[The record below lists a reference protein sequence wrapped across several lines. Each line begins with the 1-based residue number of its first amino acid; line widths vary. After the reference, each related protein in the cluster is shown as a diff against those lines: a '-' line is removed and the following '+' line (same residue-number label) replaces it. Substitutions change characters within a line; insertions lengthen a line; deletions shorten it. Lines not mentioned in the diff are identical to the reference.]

1 MRKTPIFLLLFIS
14 IIVSG
19 TNAQTH
25 SDTVQIIA
33 KKLELFEF
41 REVITL
47 VDTAIITGKNFTI
60 AEKVELFKMKAIA
73 HYSLWELQKADSA
86 FRELLKLDPMYQ
98 LDPIKTS
105 PKIISFY
112 NDVKTQFMS
121 EYSRTTPV
129 APDTAKKD
137 TLQNIPIVKKIIVDR
152 SENIYK
158 SLVLPGW
165 GQLAERKN
173 TKGYIFVSAG
183 LLTLTSF
190 LYYSIDTNEKETMYL
205 NEVNRNL
212 IESRYRDYNNSYKL
226 KNISLIGFVAVWI
239 TAQIDMF
246 LFPPETISEENML
259 LSVGGS
265 NSRFTM
271 NNSFM
276 SYSILVRF

>member
-1 MRKTPIFLLLFIS
+1 MLIFLLLFIS

-25 SDTVQIIA
+25 SDTVQLIA

-183 LLTLTSF
+183 LFTLTSF

-226 KNISLIGFVAVWI
+226 KNISLIGFLAVWI

>member
-47 VDTAIITGKNFTI
+47 VDTAIVTGKNFSI
-60 AEKVELFKMKAIA
+60 AEKVELYKMKAIA
-73 HYSLWELQKADSA
+73 HYSLWELQKADNA

-98 LDPIKTS
+98 LDPVKTS
-105 PKIISFY
+105 PKIIAFY
-112 NDVKTQFMS
+112 NDVKAQFMS
-121 EYSRTTPV
+121 EFSRAIPV
-129 APDTAKKD
+129 TPDTAKRD
-137 TLQNIPIVKKIIVDR
+137 TVQNIPIVKKIIVDR

-246 LFPPETISEENML
+246 LFPPETISDENML
-259 LSVGGS
+259 LSIRGRD
-265 NSRFTM
+265 SRFIM